1 MDEIMCRIDNL
12 RKEKQL
18 RQEDI
23 MGKIGLKSCNYTAWL
38 KGEVRS
44 YRTYLPEIATILGV
58 TTDYLAFG
66 TKTENE
72 EFFRL
77 WEETEPEIQEA
88 VLTILRHNRNKGMKD
103 CRGDVTRK

>member
-1 MDEIMCRIDNL
+1 MLDRIT
-12 RKEKQL
+12 KTMEEKGITQREL
-18 RQEDI
+18 TQKLGIAESAFGGWRR
-23 MGKIGLKSCNYTAWL
+23 GATS
-38 KGEVRS
+38 S

-88 VLTILRHNRNKGMKD
+88 VLTILRHNRNKGMKY